1 MTLFFAKINWFDDYD
16 EQNKTD
22 KCFIFAKDYADAC
35 RQLSEHFNYIDNI
48 KINCINDFV
57 GDTSILYVPND
68 KNLIQEIKNANIW

>member
-1 MTLFFAKINWFDDYD
+1 MILFFAKINWFDGYD

>member
-1 MTLFFAKINWFDDYD
+1 MILFLAKINWFDDYD

-22 KCFIFAKDYADAC
+22 RCFIFAKDYADAC

-68 KNLIQEIKNANIW
+68 KNLIQGIKNANIW